1 MRPLAIARRGVRTA
15 LVLAVPLVPEQLK
28 VGPEGELS
36 LTGVAS
42 PVANAGP
49 TETVLA
55 RITPEGN
62 LDL

>member
-1 MRPLAIARRGVRTA
+1 M
-15 LVLAVPLVPEQLK
+15 PEQLK

-49 TETVLA
+49 TETFLA

-62 LDL
+62 LDGMTGTRTTRVR